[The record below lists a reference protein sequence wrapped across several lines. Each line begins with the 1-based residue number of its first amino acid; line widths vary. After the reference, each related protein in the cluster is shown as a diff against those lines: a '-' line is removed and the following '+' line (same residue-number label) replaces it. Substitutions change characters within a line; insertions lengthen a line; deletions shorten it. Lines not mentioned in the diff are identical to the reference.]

1 MLGSLKNNNN
11 NIRLSSATVITCTL
25 RVNFCF
31 LQFCGKPF
39 RAKSSMHYHL
49 KAAHGLDIELSP
61 GLEERYLRMKTRAHV
76 NFVQRGQFM
85 ALGAQGSDTASEM
98 SFYRDIDDLE
108 DETRSNDSS
117 TLPEPKQGTR
127 MSSGMHVKTEE
138 ESTYKG
144 NPGPYEGVVIAAAEP
159 FKRNQISVQNE
170 TVLVTRLDGLDMI
183 NGKTASVYKCYLCG
197 KMFNSLSGI
206 QCHLSLHF
214 DKQLVSFECCFCD
227 EIFSFKTQMRNHI
240 RKKHGSHLRRKA
252 CNDNTSMFN
261 NESGKPSQFS
271 KPSVV
276 QTKDSSRNSKSKD
289 HLTCKYCRK
298 IFVSLP
304 SLQKHMKYHFWNRN
318 CFCRI
323 CGKSFTQYTSLQL
336 HISRFHWNVSYNT
349 GLPSSHKLHQK
360 LNFFK
365 SFRCE
370 SNKNGII
377 NGKGEMRKQ
386 KELDRIKADVTVV
399 LPQSP
404 SDSGELS
411 DAPTSIHS
419 SENWPE
425 NISENGHNMD
435 ENQTRIK
442 VAPKRSLMSFRK
454 ETLNGK
460 PQSKSPRKMTNDSND
475 YPINY
480 IKTEPGGQD
489 TNNNDSAHEMRN
501 RLSPEH
507 RPNVTS
513 PDSLVP
519 SPYSMNATNHLLL
532 AKALAAHNVS
542 QLTQNTMNTS
552 QSLFPP
558 TSLPPGLA
566 AMSHMMPMPMS
577 MQDLNGPQTSKS
589 PSPASLSSSKSDQS
603 PEDKEKEKEL
613 LVGYPRVQWGQKGA
627 VDKLWTFNMFHPEGS
642 LSSDG
647 RKVTSLSR
655 THSR

>member
-1 MLGSLKNNNN
+1 
-11 NIRLSSATVITCTL
+11 
-25 RVNFCF
+25 
-31 LQFCGKPF
+31 
-39 RAKSSMHYHL
+39 MHYHL

-61 GLEERYLRMKTRAHV
+61 GLEERYLRMKTRAHA
-76 NFVQRGQFM
+76 NYIQKSQF
-85 ALGAQGSDTASEM
+85 LGLGLQQGSDTASEM
-98 SFYRDIDDLE
+98 SFYRDMEREMDDLE
-108 DETRSNDSS
+108 DEMQSNDSS
-117 TLPEPKQGTR
+117 NVPTTGYMSEPKQGT
-127 MSSGMHVKTEE
+127 SLISGMNGKTENE
-138 ESTYKG
+138 VTQRR

-159 FKRNQISVQNE
+159 FRRNQISVQNE

-183 NGKTASVYKCYLCG
+183 NGKNASVYKCYLCG
-197 KMFNSLSGI
+197 KMFNSLSGV

-240 RKKHGSHLRRKA
+240 RKKHGSHLRKA
-252 CNDNTSMFN
+252 IAGGTNFFN
-261 NESGKPSQFS
+261 SESNKPIQLS
-271 KPSVV
+271 KPAVAESVAE
-276 QTKDSSRNSKSKD
+276 TKDPKQSSKSKE

-298 IFVSLP
+298 IFVN
-304 SLQKHMKYHFWNRN
+304 LQAVKKHMKYHFWNRN

-336 HISRFHWNVSYNT
+336 HISRFHWNVSNNT
-349 GLPSSHKLHQK
+349 GISSSLNLHQK

-365 SFRCE
+365 SVRNDG
-370 SNKNGII
+370 SKNGITR
-377 NGKGEMRKQ
+377 GKFNARK
-386 KELDRIKADVTVV
+386 KSELDRIKPDVTVV

-411 DAPTSIHS
+411 DAPTSNHS
-419 SENWPE
+419 SENWPV
-425 NISENGHNMD
+425 NFSESGQAMD
-435 ENQTRIK
+435 DNQTSIR
-442 VAPKRSLMSFRK
+442 VAPKRSLISFRK
-454 ETLNGK
+454 ENMIGK
-460 PQSKSPRKMTNDSND
+460 PQSKSPRKIGPDSND

-480 IKTEPGGQD
+480 IKSEPGVQD
-489 TNNNDSAHEMRN
+489 TNNNESSREPRG
-501 RLSPEH
+501 RLSPDY
-507 RPNVTS
+507 RPHVTS

-566 AMSHMMPMPMS
+566 AMSHMMPMPLS
-577 MQDLNGPQTSKS
+577 MQDMNGPQTSKS

-603 PEDKEKEKEL
+603 PEDKEKEM
-613 LVGYPRVQWGQKGA
+613 LVGFPRVQWNQKGA
-627 VDKLWTFNMFHPEGS
+627 VDKLWSFNMFHPEGT